1 MRWREILAVCVGMLV
16 AYPAMAHAA
25 GMAAQPGAKVT
36 LSLTKDYTPS
46 PWTSEVGYG
55 QRALAKLGFGAK
67 KLLLGWTSLVTEPRE
82 AVDQGDNLL
91 VGIGRGL
98 KNALEN
104 ELGGVVHI
112 VTSPLTE
119 VDAPLPEGG
128 THVL

>member
-1 MRWREILAVCVGMLV
+1 MRWRATLAVGVGMLV

-55 QRALAKLGFGAK
+55 QRALGKLGFGAK
-67 KLLLGWTSLVTEPRE
+67 NVLLGWTSLFTEPRE

-91 VGIGRGL
+91 MGIGRGV

-104 ELGGVVHI
+104 ELGGVVHV